1 MIVKNETPHVAVV
14 ENSHFRREIASGDT
28 VHITDAQIG
37 GDLQLSMYYFSYRK
51 EKKHSEVKAER
62 GLRGMD
68 VWLETESILPQ
79 RLQVCAEGLD
89 RITLRDRTPTFM
101 FFYLK
106 VRLTHLKRVD
116 VWAKGKRRGG
126 SYRFFSPKE
135 KRLFIRRMA
144 IEGGVTLALSLAL
157 LIPLILDFRE
167 PLVPL
172 LIGGGLLL
180 SAIRKLVYL
189 FFALRQGADKE
200 TGE

>member
-1 MIVKNETPHVAVV
+1 MIVKNETPHVAVI
-14 ENSHFRREIASGDT
+14 ENSHFRREIAIGDA
-28 VHITDAQIG
+28 VHITDEEIG

-106 VRLTHLKRVD
+106 VRLTHLKRVG

-126 SYRFFSPKE
+126 AYRFSSPKE
-135 KRLFIRRMA
+135 KRRFILRMA

-189 FFALRQGADKE
+189 FSALRQGADKE